1 MEWDIIATFVAM
13 SSFLEVLAR
22 HLKRRIERGKKHGV
36 KLLKVCYFLL
46 LWWQIAGVGLFA
58 VRCVT
63 CYKMHILTFKCDKD
77 APFRHSG
84 VLQLT
89 WLTTQCLHGVILIAA
104 LKKVPEFLGYKE
116 ILHRLKFLPSFWTL
130 IVLAVV
136 LLSRFVTLSL
146 SAESSL
152 QMLILFVFSV
162 SYVVKILLIGFL
174 NYTQL
179 KMLKYH
185 HPKRVFYVLSK
196 LALFVFVVECVV
208 SFVMSFIA
216 MLLKVEEIQ
225 MGKREELSGVMRT
238 SDILRQISVAFFR
251 LRILSFFW
259 NKLFDDDKNILSNFE
274 NLPHQA
280 FLLWRGATISNL
292 NNVNDTG
299 EGKRKKE
306 VKRNKRRKQSTFS
319 ST

>member
-1 MEWDIIATFVAM
+1 MKVHKATRWTI
-13 SSFLEVLAR
+13 R
-22 HLKRRIERGKKHGV
+22 HGLM
-36 KLLKVCYFLL
+36 L
-46 LWWQIAGVGLFA
+46 LWFTDLMNVTEEITIHRPNVSTLLTSAFIRDGLNA
-58 VRCVT
+58 TTRG
-63 CYKMHILTFKCDKD
+63 H
-77 APFRHSG
+77 FRHSG

-104 LKKVPEFLGYKE
+104 LQKVPEFLGYKE

-136 LLSRFVTLSL
+136 LLSRFATLSL
-146 SAESSL
+146 SSESSL
-152 QMLILFVFSV
+152 QMLILIVFSM

-259 NKLFDDDKNILSNFE
+259 NKLFVDDKNILSNFE

-280 FLLWRGATISNL
+280 FLL
-292 NNVNDTG
+292 
-299 EGKRKKE
+299 
-306 VKRNKRRKQSTFS
+306 
-319 ST
+319 

>member
-1 MEWDIIATFVAM
+1 MP
-13 SSFLEVLAR
+13 SFLEVLAR

-77 APFRHSG
+77 APFRHSR

-104 LKKVPEFLGYKE
+104 LQKVPEFLGYKE
-116 ILHRLKFLPSFWTL
+116 ILQRLKFLPSFWTL

-136 LLSRFVTLSL
+136 LLSRFATLSL
-146 SAESSL
+146 SSESSL

-259 NKLFDDDKNILSNFE
+259 NKLFDDDKNILSNFK
-274 NLPHQA
+274 NLPRQA
-280 FLLWRGATISNL
+280 FVA
-292 NNVNDTG
+292 
-299 EGKRKKE
+299 
-306 VKRNKRRKQSTFS
+306 
-319 ST
+319 